1 MMARWRSRNTLS
13 RSAADLVL
21 EGFIAGNCKEH
32 ALCQISRDFRRA
44 VFTVAL
50 VGVWFRTGMRITG
63 LLISLVILVNRAA
76 AAGGDLIVEHVP
88 AELLAGTNPP
98 AFTTVVHT
106 PEIQVE
112 SFTTNRWEKFETEF
126 GIQKPSRSPI
136 KNSLQNAKYQLD
148 RTSLQLQE
156 FVDTVTDR
164 LRFNYGLSDLGF
176 MPPAHRST
184 GNFITDLLSQTR
196 LKSDIDLKLGKKTFV
211 GVKLV
216 LPIGD

>member
-1 MMARWRSRNTLS
+1 MA
-13 RSAADLVL
+13 D
-21 EGFIAGNCKEH
+21 
-32 ALCQISRDFRRA
+32 
-44 VFTVAL
+44 
-50 VGVWFRTGMRITG
+50 VWFITGMRIIWA
-63 LLISLVILVNRAA
+63 LISLVMLANCAA
-76 AAGGDLIVEHVP
+76 VAGGDLIVEHVP
-88 AELLAGTNPP
+88 AELLTGTNPP
-98 AFTTVVHT
+98 AFTPAVHT

-112 SFTTNRWEKFETEF
+112 SLTTNRWEKFETEF
-126 GIQKPSRSPI
+126 GIQQPSRSSV

-156 FVDTVTDR
+156 FVDTVTNR

-184 GNFITDLLSQTR
+184 GNFITDILSQTR
-196 LKSDIDLKLGKKTFV
+196 LKSDIDLKLGEKTFV